1 VAAEPEKFFL
11 PIPSEL
17 RYQWIEVNL
26 TAIDAA
32 EMAELI
38 QETSEA
44 LNRLHSLR

>member
-1 VAAEPEKFFL
+1 VAAAGHPVGKGAGERED
-11 PIPSEL
+11 
-17 RYQWIEVNL
+17 
-26 TAIDAA
+26 DAA